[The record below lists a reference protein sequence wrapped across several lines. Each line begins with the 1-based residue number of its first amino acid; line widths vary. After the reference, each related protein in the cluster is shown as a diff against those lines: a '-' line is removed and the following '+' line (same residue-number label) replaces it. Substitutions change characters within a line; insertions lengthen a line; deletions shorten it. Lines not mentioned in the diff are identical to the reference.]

1 MLHLRAC
8 DGAHGLFRGRCPF
21 GALLSWMRIPNGA
34 AVHVEGRY
42 HFTLQ
47 GVGRL
52 HRYHPDG
59 SAARSCFAGEPAE
72 VKKLP
77 A

>member
-1 MLHLRAC
+1 
-8 DGAHGLFRGRCPF
+8 
-21 GALLSWMRIPNGA
+21 MRIPNGA

-42 HFTLQ
+42 YFTLQ

-59 SAARSCFAGEPAE
+59 SLGREIMFCR
-72 VKKLP
+72 
-77 A
+77 